1 VNTRPRPHRAQSLRL
16 ALVAI
21 LLFAMQP
28 LLHAH
33 PRGVLPPEHSA
44 GLHSPAPDFARAG
57 VGEGQLVPDPV
68 VVAEANRLD
77 DPLLPPASVD
87 VPEPDGVGLPK
98 ALLPSAGIAPQPPPR
113 THAPRGPPR

>member
-1 VNTRPRPHRAQSLRL
+1 MHTDPRLHRTASLRL

-33 PRGVLPPEHSA
+33 PRGVLPQEHSA

-57 VGEGQLVPDPV
+57 VAEGQFVPDPV

-77 DPLLPPASVD
+77 DPLLPPASID
-87 VPEPDGVGLPK
+87 VPKPGCGGHTK
-98 ALLPSAGIAPQPPPR
+98 ALIPSAGIAPQPPPR
-113 THAPRGPPR
+113 TRAPRGPPR